1 MRRLTDPALATA
13 SFLTI
18 SRPHPASA
26 GVFVLHMLDPDLRL
40 LLEVEWRPGEAFS
53 LRRQHV
59 AGSVP
64 SDCAS
69 ASVAGR
75 LLVVANSAGTIRVID
90 RFAGTVQAP
99 PGITGPAVI
108 VPSGAR
114 LVVARDCGL
123 LTLGVWGSDET
134 APPFLSGI
142 EPLLVEVLDSPR
154 CAMPIANHATG
165 SVRFAVGCYGR
176 VAIVDVERL
185 DSRDWAARSV
195 TLDVPLAYDPVFF
208 AWPPPIAPVSPRH
221 HIFVRDQFGTGL
233 AAFDL
238 ASLEIERADLGPA
251 AYGHVSHAVPALDG
265 GAALVMMGDATARL
279 WRPGEAPRA
288 VVLPAGGWPILW
300 YAGRLVLHDAERGRL
315 LEVDW
320 QP

>member
-1 MRRLTDPALATA
+1 MRKLTDPALATA

-26 GVFVLHMLDPDLRL
+26 GVFVLHLLDTDLRL

-53 LRRQHV
+53 VRRQPL

-64 SDCAS
+64 RDCVS
-69 ASVAGR
+69 ASIAGR
-75 LLVVANSAGTIRVID
+75 FLAVANSAGAIRLID

-99 PGITGPAVI
+99 PGMTGPAVI

-123 LTLGVWGSDET
+123 LTMGVWGSDET

-142 EPLLVEVLDSPR
+142 EPLLVDVLDSPR
-154 CAMPIANHATG
+154 CAMPVTTG
-165 SVRFAVGCYGR
+165 AGPARFAIGCYGR

-185 DSRDWAARSV
+185 DSRDWVARCAM
-195 TLDVPLAYDPVFF
+195 LDVPLAYDPVFF

-221 HIFVRDQFGTGL
+221 HLFVRDQFGTGL
-233 AAFDL
+233 AAIDL
-238 ASLEIERADLGPA
+238 ASLEIVRAELGTA
-251 AYGHVSHAVPALDG
+251 AYGHVRHAVPALDG
-265 GAALVMMGDATARL
+265 GAALVLMGDATARL

-300 YAGRLVLHDAERGRL
+300 YAGRLVLQDAERGRL

-320 QP
+320 RP